1 MQKRMKRIP
10 AVKSVMTPFP
20 YSIAIGA
27 PVSEALEFMRR
38 AKIRHLPVV
47 EDGELK
53 GIVSDRDIKLML
65 GPDFAYP
72 RADELAVREAMAADS
87 YIVDL
92 STPLDVV
99 LDHMATHRIGSA
111 LVTRKGKLVGVFT
124 ATDACRA
131 FADMLAHQFGAAEG
145 NDAA

>member
-1 MQKRMKRIP
+1 MKRIP
-10 AVKSVMTPFP
+10 TIKSVMTAFP
-20 YSIAIGA
+20 YSIAIDA
-27 PVSEALEFMRR
+27 PVGEALAFMRR

-47 EDGELK
+47 ENGELK
-53 GIVSDRDIKLML
+53 GIVSDRDIKLLL

-72 RADELAVREAMAADS
+72 RADELTVKEAMAPDA
-87 YIVDL
+87 YMVDL
-92 STPLDVV
+92 STRLDVV

-131 FADMLAHQFGAAEG
+131 FADVLVREFGVAKG
-145 NDAA
+145 DDAA

>member
-1 MQKRMKRIP
+1 MKRIP
-10 AVKSVMTPFP
+10 AVKGVMTPFP
-20 YSIAIGA
+20 YSIAIDA

-47 EDGELK
+47 ENDKLK

-72 RADELAVREAMAADS
+72 RAEECTVREAMAPDS

-111 LVTRKGKLVGVFT
+111 VITRKGKLVGIFT
-124 ATDACRA
+124 STDACRA
-131 FADMLAHQFGAAEG
+131 YADLLVREFGNAKG
-145 NDAA
+145 TDAA